1 MRRASS
7 IVPAFSTDRHAGL
20 FRTRLAAHVPTAPPA
35 PPANRP
41 VSGSRVRVRTYPE
54 RGVVVLE
61 VAGRLG
67 DVIED
72 LDRAIQL
79 ALADGPRGVVCDLSA
94 VLTGAEPVVVDVV
107 ATAGRHVRDWPGIP
121 EAVACADPRIREAL
135 AAHPLG
141 GHLIVTTS
149 VFSAVS
155 MVLVSPAL
163 VVEWLRIGSHPTA
176 PRVSRNFVTRTLLD
190 WGLGPLI
197 PAASLVVS
205 ELVTNST
212 VHAGTEID
220 LSVAWDRQ
228 VLRLTVRDH
237 SPGLPRPRPR
247 RAGLAVHGRGLTIVA
262 GLCRAFGSLPCADG
276 GKVVWAVLEVPPA
289 KPGNQALPCD
299 PAAATKEPPPRPTVT
314 GRFPG

>member
-1 MRRASS
+1 M
-7 IVPAFSTDRHAGL
+7 
-20 FRTRLAAHVPTAPPA
+20 
-35 PPANRP
+35 
-41 VSGSRVRVRTYPE
+41 RTYAV
-54 RGVVVLE
+54 GQVVVLE
-61 VAGRLG
+61 PAFPLG
-67 DVIED
+67 DVVDD
-72 LDRAIQL
+72 LDYATKL
-79 ALADGPRGVVCDLSA
+79 ALAEGPRGIVFDLSA
-94 VLTGAEPVVVDVV
+94 APEGSEASAVDLLANV
-107 ATAGRHVRDWPGIP
+107 GRHVRDWPGVPI
-121 EAVACADPRIREAL
+121 AVACPDPRVREAL

-141 GHLIVTTS
+141 RYLLVTEAILGAL
-149 VFSAVS
+149 SAV
-155 MVLVSPAL
+155 LWTRIP
-163 VVEWLRIGSHPTA
+163 VVESLHLA
-176 PRVSRNFVTRTLLD
+176 PQPSSSRASRDFVTRALLD
-190 WGLGPLI
+190 WQLPEII
-197 PAASLVVS
+197 PATTLVVS